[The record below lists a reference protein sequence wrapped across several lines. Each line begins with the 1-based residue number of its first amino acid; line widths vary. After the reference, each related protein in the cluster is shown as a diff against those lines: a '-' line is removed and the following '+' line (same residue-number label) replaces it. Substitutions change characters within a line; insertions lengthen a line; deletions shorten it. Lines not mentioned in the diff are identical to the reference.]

1 MIKKTYSLVLLAA
14 IALACSPY
22 VLSKVTTSS
31 ITPDASHYIIVIPGT
46 YHGIKITITLKD
58 DTSFTIKSGVTFTVE
73 RGHYLDLGVLPS
85 QPFDT
90 PANGEIDFG
99 GMAGHPEPGLFWHG
113 KAVVPCGYQGL
124 LLEK

>member
-1 MIKKTYSLVLLAA
+1 MIKKNLFTRTTGCNSTGLQPLRAFQGHHFQHYSECQQL
-14 IALACSPY
+14 
-22 VLSKVTTSS
+22 
-31 ITPDASHYIIVIPGT
+31 
-46 YHGIKITITLKD
+46 YHCHSGHLPWHQITITLKD

-73 RGHYLDLGVLPS
+73 RGHFLDLGVLPS

-90 PANGEIDFG
+90 SANREIDFG